1 MHSRSSIHC
10 RRIFGRNVLGRS
22 DAGLSGAG
30 LSGAGLSGAGLS
42 GAGLSGAC
50 VTGLRAGGL
59 MWAAS
64 NTTRDAALIPVKA
77 RLLLIQ
83 HQYGV
88 ALCRLLDGGWEAP
101 AVGGPA

>member
-1 MHSRSSIHC
+1 
-10 RRIFGRNVLGRS
+10 
-22 DAGLSGAG
+22 
-30 LSGAGLSGAGLS
+30 
-42 GAGLSGAC
+42 
-50 VTGLRAGGL
+50 